1 MSQTLD
7 SKGNN
12 VHYHIKNL
20 KINEFILSC
29 PRFALSLH
37 KKSCISKYFMPDGQG
52 EQLNIFQEQTII
64 YRKYDSFFQ
73 NSITKRYCYRS

>member
-1 MSQTLD
+1 M
-7 SKGNN
+7 
-12 VHYHIKNL
+12 IKQPKPL
-20 KINEFILSC
+20 KTNEFILSC

>member
-20 KINEFILSC
+20 KINDFILSC
-29 PRFALSLH
+29 PRFALSLQRII
-37 KKSCISKYFMPDGQG
+37 KKAVSD
-52 EQLNIFQEQTII
+52 
-64 YRKYDSFFQ
+64 
-73 NSITKRYCYRS
+73 